1 MKEKNTHDIAEAFGE
16 SKLFYAYLLKVGK
29 IINFTSKREETHKK

>member
-1 MKEKNTHDIAEAFGE
+1 MKEKKTHDIAEAFRE
-16 SKLFYAYLLKVGK
+16 SKLFCTYLLKVGK